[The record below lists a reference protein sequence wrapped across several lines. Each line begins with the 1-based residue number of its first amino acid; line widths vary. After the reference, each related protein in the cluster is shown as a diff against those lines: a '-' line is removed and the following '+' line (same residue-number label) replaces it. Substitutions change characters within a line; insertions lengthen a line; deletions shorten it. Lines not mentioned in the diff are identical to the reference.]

1 MNSIISIAYTSITMS
16 QTRTMYMNVNDNFF
30 SLMTSLYWGCMKGYT
45 YTSMYFNKYAV
56 PTINNLVSRF
66 TKPDEEFLYP
76 FRLIRENKLV
86 QVYYPDIRPTNYKFI
101 QVLVEVNGEK
111 HILNMDEF
119 MVIDNC
125 LFYDEFVQWILY
137 EQLEESI
144 SLDDE
149 YQIQII
155 DNNANLHKI
164 TNNEYVVLEAD
175 TFRVEKKEH
184 DTNEDM

>member
-1 MNSIISIAYTSITMS
+1 
-16 QTRTMYMNVNDNFF
+16 
-30 SLMTSLYWGCMKGYT
+30 
-45 YTSMYFNKYAV
+45 MYFNKYAL

-111 HILNMDEF
+111 HILNMDQF
-119 MVIDNC
+119 MVIDNY

-164 TNNEYVVLEAD
+164 TNNEYVVLESD

-184 DTNEDM
+184 DANEDM